1 MTNRTVPFL
10 DLSRE
15 YHALGPALLHA
26 METVLSQQRFI
37 LGKEVGLFEQKA
49 AERCGVSQAIGCGSG
64 TGALWLALTGA
75 GIGPGDCVLTTP
87 FSFFAS
93 TSAILRAGATPVF
106 ADIDPWSFNLSP
118 ETTAARLGQS
128 SRASGKPAVRERGPI
143 RAILPVHLFGQTA
156 NWDGFSDLQREYG
169 QAAGGLILI
178 EDAAQAFGA
187 SWNSRPAGGLGDA
200 AAFSFYPT
208 KNLGAAGDAGLV
220 TTREE
225 EVGGRIR
232 MLREHGM
239 RRRYHHEIVGWNSR
253 LDTLQAAVLLVK
265 LDFLDEWNADR
276 RALAARYTTLL
287 EQAGLSE
294 PGPYPE
300 RGVVLP
306 RVHPLATHIFHQFVI
321 RVRRRDELKAFLEQR
336 GIGSEVYYPIP
347 LHLQPAFQFLGYE
360 EGAFPEAER
369 AAREVLALP
378 LYPFLTP
385 DEQELVVAA
394 LCDFLS

>member
-1 MTNRTVPFL
+1 MPFL

-26 METVLSQQRFI
+26 METVLLQQRFI
-37 LGKEVGLFEQKA
+37 LGKEVTLFEEKA
-49 AERCGVSQAIGCGSG
+49 AERCGVPYTIGCGSG
-64 TGALWLALTGA
+64 TDALWLALAGA
-75 GIGPGDCVLTTP
+75 GVCPGDAVLTTP

-93 TSAILRAGATPVF
+93 ASAILRAGATPVF

-118 ETTAARLGQS
+118 EAAAAQLGQPSQLS
-128 SRASGKPAVRERGPI
+128 SKVTVPEPGPL

-156 NWDGFSDLQREYG
+156 NWDGFRDLQREYG
-169 QAAGGLILI
+169 QAAGGLMLI

-187 SWNSRPAGGLGDA
+187 LWNSRPAGGLGDA

-208 KNLGAAGDAGLV
+208 KNLAAAGDAGLV

-225 EVGGRIR
+225 AVAGRIR

-265 LDFLDEWNADR
+265 LDFLDGWNTDR
-276 RALAARYTTLL
+276 RALAARYTALL

-294 PGPYPE
+294 PGPYPQ

-306 RVHPLATHIFHQFVI
+306 KAHPLATHVFHQFVI
-321 RVRRRDELKAFLEQR
+321 RVRRRDQLKAFLEQR

-347 LHLQPAFQFLGYE
+347 LHLQPAFQFLGYGA
-360 EGAFPEAER
+360 GAFPEAER

-378 LYPFLTP
+378 LYPFLTAG
-385 DEQELVVAA
+385 EQEVVVAA